1 MSSDFQHKK
10 YMKQGRDLQP
20 KNIQE
25 LHLLHPQPL
34 LHTTLLPWIK
44 AQAHLEDMLVEVLH

>member
-44 AQAHLEDMLVEVLH
+44 AQAHLEDMLEEVLH